1 MRTLGA
7 VQKDEL
13 CHVLS
18 WGSSDAGRWP
28 VFHVRGR
35 RVVCLGSVRRDT
47 RPRGFL
53 SPWVSLRQ
61 HQMPEGPRGDTSCTV
76 RGEGAPCLP
85 GLLCGLRGQQDTFR
99 QRPFIVPR
107 KAGATVCARAEHALQ
122 LSPPYT
128 VPTLRLLPACPL
140 QPPGGTT
147 LPLRGRQKPL
157 RPSRPC
163 GRKWPS
169 AVLASRWR
177 AARAPMSAGSAP
189 PPSRALPPVS
199 PT

>member
-7 VQKDEL
+7 VRKDEL

-18 WGSSDAGRWP
+18 WGSMTWVAGLSSTCAGDVWCVWAPCAQTRGP
-28 VFHVRGR
+28 VASCPRGSLYASTGCPRAHVRILCAPSE
-35 RVVCLGSVRRDT
+35 VT
-47 RPRGFL
+47 
-53 SPWVSLRQ
+53 
-61 HQMPEGPRGDTSCTV
+61 GP
-76 RGEGAPCLP
+76 PCLP

-128 VPTLRLLPACPL
+128 VPTLRLPPACPL

-147 LPLRGRQKPL
+147 LPLRGHQKPL

-169 AVLASRWR
+169 AALASRWR